1 MSDMNNAQ
9 DAPFIPKISPCPK
22 SRIGQAIAV
31 ISGKGGVGKSFTSSF
46 LAVSL
51 QRRGYKVGIL
61 DADVTGPSI
70 PFAFNVQGP
79 VNGDG
84 TYFYPIKSKTG
95 IEIMSSNLLLAHPD
109 DPIVWRGPMISTLL
123 QQFYTEVIWD
133 VDFLIIDMAP
143 GTSDVSLTVFQQI
156 KLADAVIVTS
166 PQNLVSMV
174 VEKSAQ
180 MAELLSVPLVSLVEN
195 MAYVKCPDCGKR
207 IELFGSTHSD
217 LAKKHG
223 IPIFEE
229 IPLDQDIAK
238 HMDEGRVEELQGDY
252 LKETV
257 DAIINYSNYS
267 KNLKDE

>member
-1 MSDMNNAQ
+1 MSDMKNTK
-9 DAPFIPKISPCPK
+9 DAPLIPKISPNSK

-31 ISGKGGVGKSFTSSF
+31 ISGKGGVGKSFTSSY

-61 DADVTGPSI
+61 DADITGPSI
-70 PFAFNVQGP
+70 PFAFNVKGP
-79 VNGDG
+79 VMGDG

-109 DPIVWRGPMISTLL
+109 DPIVWRGPMISTLC

-143 GTSDVSLTVFQQI
+143 GTSDVSLTIFQQI
-156 KLADAVIVTS
+156 KIADAVVVAS

-195 MAYVKCPDCGKR
+195 MAYIKCPDCGKR
-207 IELFGSTHSD
+207 IDLFGSVHSD

-229 IPLDQDIAK
+229 IPLDQNIAK
-238 HMDEGRVEELQGDY
+238 HVDEGRVEELEGDY

-257 DAIINYSNYS
+257 DAIISYAKYS
-267 KNLKDE
+267 KDIKDE